1 MDQLIVRNRAR
12 ILELARRHHIRRV
25 RLFGSMNRD
34 SAGHES
40 DVDLIAD
47 LDEAGTLFDLGAFLL
62 DVQEL
67 LGRPVQVLTEN
78 AIHPAIRANA
88 LREAVNL

>member
-1 MDQLIVRNRAR
+1 MDQLIASNRAR
-12 ILELARRHHIRRV
+12 ILALARKHHIYRL
-25 RLFGSMNRD
+25 RLFGSMTGD
-34 SAGHES
+34 STGPES

-47 LDEAGTLFDLGAFLL
+47 LDRNGTLFDLGAFLL
-62 DVQEL
+62 DLQDM

-78 AIHPAIRANA
+78 ALHPVIRSNA